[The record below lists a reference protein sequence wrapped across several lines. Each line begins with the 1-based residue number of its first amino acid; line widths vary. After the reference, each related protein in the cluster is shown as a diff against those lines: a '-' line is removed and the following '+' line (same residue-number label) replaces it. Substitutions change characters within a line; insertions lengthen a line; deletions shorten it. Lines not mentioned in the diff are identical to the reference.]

1 MIRMMIVPVYAT
13 LILLADVN
21 IDSAIALAVAAL
33 VLLSSSTLAV
43 MEARLVASDTKL
55 VASTSAALAR
65 VFKPFIKPRRV
76 SSSYS
81 NITDV
86 NTNRVSLPCLS
97 CNSDSVYEHS
107 CPSYPSLHRQ
117 VAAQV
122 GSRTL
127 QVSLLSSLLPV
138 LTFIKTQ
145 LP

>member
-1 MIRMMIVPVYAT
+1 

-55 VASTSAALAR
+55 VASTSAAFAR
-65 VFKPFIKPRRV
+65 VFNPFIKPRRV

-81 NITDV
+81 NIIDV

-97 CNSDSVYEHS
+97 CN
-107 CPSYPSLHRQ
+107 
-117 VAAQV
+117 
-122 GSRTL
+122 
-127 QVSLLSSLLPV
+127 
-138 LTFIKTQ
+138 
-145 LP
+145 